1 MDTLSALVY
10 QLGKKYLIFVPM
22 VHKILLKYKISH
34 QGYDLLCARIKQDGS
49 SSDFEDGG
57 LMRYPR
63 RGGRYGIGN
72 VLLFVILIFFLY
84 ARRLCTIV

>member
-1 MDTLSALVY
+1 MTAMDTLSALVY

-63 RGGRYGIGN
+63 RG
-72 VLLFVILIFFLY
+72 
-84 ARRLCTIV
+84 